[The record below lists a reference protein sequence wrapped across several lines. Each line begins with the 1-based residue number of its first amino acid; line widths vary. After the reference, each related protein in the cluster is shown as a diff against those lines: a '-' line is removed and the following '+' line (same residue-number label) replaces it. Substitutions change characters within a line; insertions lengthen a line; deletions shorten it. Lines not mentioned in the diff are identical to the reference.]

1 LEQEEYVNEGLD
13 WTKIEFSDNEEC
25 IKLIVKK
32 NGILSLLDDQS
43 KVKFFCYLF
52 IPILYVINLLILS

>member
-1 LEQEEYVNEGLD
+1 MEQEEYVNEGLD

-25 IKLIVKK
+25 IKLIEKK

-43 KVKFFCYLF
+43 KVKFFFVIFLF
-52 IPILYVINLLILS
+52 QF

>member
-25 IKLIVKK
+25 IKLIEKK

-43 KVKFFCYLF
+43 KVKFFFVIFLF
-52 IPILYVINLLILS
+52 QF